1 MYLVDS
7 FTCFMFGQ
15 HMFVQNNGW
24 ALIFIMKMTL
34 VSFDR
39 KVIVKRS
46 IKSRGRA
53 RFLSIFKFV
62 QHLNWLFDRIVIVK
76 RLVKGRGRA
85 CFLSIFNF
93 VQYLN

>member
-24 ALIFIMKMTL
+24 ALIFIMKLTL
-34 VSFDR
+34 VSFDG

-46 IKSRGRA
+46 VKSRGRA
-53 RFLSIFKFV
+53 
-62 QHLNWLFDRIVIVK
+62 H
-76 RLVKGRGRA
+76 
-85 CFLSIFNF
+85 FLSIFNF
-93 VQYLN
+93 V